1 MIKIFDN
8 YWKERKMTKQVPQQ
22 SLFKA
27 GMFFFLL
34 LAGCRS
40 AYYKTMETFGYDKR
54 EILVDRV
61 EDARDAQQQAKE
73 QFQTA
78 LERFTEVTGFE
89 GGDLEGKYDKL
100 KRDLNKSE
108 SKAKAVSSRIRSVED
123 VGEALFTE
131 WEAELEQY
139 SSEKL
144 RMSSRNQLDR
154 TRQKYQQLIDAMKRA
169 ESKIEPVLVAF
180 RDNVLFLKHNLNAKA
195 IASLQTELDAVESD
209 IASLIRDMEASIAEA
224 DEFINAMTNE

>member
-1 MIKIFDN
+1 
-8 YWKERKMTKQVPQQ
+8 MTKQVLQQ

-27 GMFFFLL
+27 GMFLFLL
-34 LAGCRS
+34 LAGCQS
-40 AYYKTMETFGYDKR
+40 AQYKIMETFGYDKR

-61 EDARDAQQQAKE
+61 EDARDSQQQAKE

-78 LERFTEVTGFE
+78 LERFTEVTGFK
-89 GGDLEGKYDKL
+89 GGDLEEKYDKL
-100 KRDLNKSE
+100 KKELDKSE

-123 VGEALFTE
+123 VAEALFNE

-154 TRQKYQQLIDAMKRA
+154 TRQKYQQLINAMKRA
-169 ESKIEPVLVAF
+169 ESKIDPVLVAF
-180 RDNVLFLKHNLNAKA
+180 RDNVLFLKHNLNAQA
-195 IASLQTELDAVESD
+195 VASLQTELDAVESD
-209 IASLIRDMEASIAEA
+209 IASLIRDMEASIIEA
-224 DEFINAMTNE
+224 NEFINAMTNE